1 MKTGLH
7 NLKLIVSLIAL
18 IIFDQLTKFWA
29 VTQLK
34 SGKVISIIPNVF
46 ELNYLDGG
54 NTGAAWG
61 IFSGKIAMFI
71 IFTIIVVI
79 KLILCIYRISK
90 LLTLNCSLNTM
101 HLISMQYIITLL
113 IAGAIVNGYVV
124 DFLYFKLIDF
134 PVFNVADCYV
144 TIACALLIIFC
155 VFVIKDKE
163 FNAIFS
169 LKKDDS
175 EDKKDK

>member
-7 NLKLIVSLIAL
+7 NLKLIVSLIVL

-61 IFSGKIAMFI
+61 IFQE
-71 IFTIIVVI
+71 
-79 KLILCIYRISK
+79 R
-90 LLTLNCSLNTM
+90 
-101 HLISMQYIITLL
+101 
-113 IAGAIVNGYVV
+113 
-124 DFLYFKLIDF
+124 
-134 PVFNVADCYV
+134 
-144 TIACALLIIFC
+144 
-155 VFVIKDKE
+155 
-163 FNAIFS
+163 
-169 LKKDDS
+169 
-175 EDKKDK
+175 

>member
-79 KLILCIYRISK
+79 ILILCIYRISK

-113 IAGAIVNGYVV
+113 IAGAIGNLIDRIFYGFVV
-124 DFLYFKLIDF
+124 DYISVSFF
-134 PVFNVADCYV
+134 PPVCNFADYCITV
-144 TIACALLIIFC
+144 GTILLIVYVLF
-155 VFVIKDKE
+155 
-163 FNAIFS
+163 FS
-169 LKKDDS
+169 NVMKSEKKVNKS
-175 EDKKDK
+175 NE

>member
-79 KLILCIYRISK
+79 ILILCIYRISK

-113 IAGAIVNGYVV
+113 IAGAIGNLIDRIVNGYVV

-144 TIACALLIIFC
+144 TIACALLIIF
-155 VFVIKDKE
+155 
-163 FNAIFS
+163 AS
-169 LKKDDS
+169 L
-175 EDKKDK
+175 

>member
-61 IFSGKIAMFI
+61 IFSN
-71 IFTIIVVI
+71 V
-79 KLILCIYRISK
+79 KLFVKY
-90 LLTLNCSLNTM
+90 
-101 HLISMQYIITLL
+101 Y
-113 IAGAIVNGYVV
+113 A
-124 DFLYFKLIDF
+124 
-134 PVFNVADCYV
+134 FN
-144 TIACALLIIFC
+144 
-155 VFVIKDKE
+155 
-163 FNAIFS
+163 FNAVYNYFI
-169 LKKDDS
+169 DS
-175 EDKKDK
+175 RSNW